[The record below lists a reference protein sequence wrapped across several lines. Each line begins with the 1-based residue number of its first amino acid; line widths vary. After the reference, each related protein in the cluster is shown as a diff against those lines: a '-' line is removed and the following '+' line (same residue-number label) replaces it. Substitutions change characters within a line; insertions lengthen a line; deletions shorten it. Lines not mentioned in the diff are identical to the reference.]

1 MKVRASIVSGVKEP
15 WRTEQIELD
24 DPHAHE
30 VRVKLAYAGMCQS
43 DEHLRHGTFS
53 QPPEILAMLSKSGSM
68 YPSIGGHEGAGIVDA
83 VGDEVHGFAV
93 GDYVAASFI
102 PSCGRCEWCSTGRG
116 YLCELGATTLVGP
129 MISDGTFRHHLGD
142 EDVNRMCQLGTFAEY
157 MVVNEASIVKIDH
170 GVNLRAAALISCGLS
185 TGFGAAVD
193 RAQVRPGEAVI
204 VVGCGGVGSGAI
216 QGARIAGASVIVAC
230 DLLPSKVERAL
241 KIGATHGAANLTEA
255 AFLVAELTR
264 GHMAD
269 VVILTPAE
277 LTGDLIMPACKAA
290 GKAARIVTVA
300 VAAYSQ
306 TEVTMDLF
314 GFTMYNQTLMGT
326 VFGSHSP
333 RVQIPRLLDLYNKG
347 TLLVDEL
354 VTKEYALDDIQ
365 QGYDDLEAGKNVR
378 GVVKFD

>member
-1 MKVRASIVSGVKEP
+1 MRTRASIVSGVKEP
-15 WRTEQIELD
+15 WRTEEIELD
-24 DPHAHE
+24 EPHAHE
-30 VRVKLAYAGMCQS
+30 VRVKMAYAGMCQS
-43 DEHLRHGTFS
+43 DEHLRNGTFS
-53 QPPEILAMLSKSGSM
+53 QPPEVLAMLSKTGSM

-83 VGDEVHGFAV
+83 VGDEVHRFAP

-102 PSCGRCEWCSTGRG
+102 PSCGQCDWCATGRG
-116 YLCELGATTLVGP
+116 YLCELGMTTLLGP
-129 MISDGTFRHHLGD
+129 MISDGTFRHHLGG
-142 EDVNRMCQLGTFAEY
+142 EDLNRMCQLGTFSEY
-157 MVVNEASIVKIDH
+157 MVVNEGSLVKVDQ

-185 TGFGAAVD
+185 TGFGAAAD

-216 QGARIAGASVIVAC
+216 QGAKFAGASVIIAC

-255 AFLVAELTR
+255 AFVAAELTR
-264 GHMAD
+264 GRMAD

-277 LTGDLIMPACKAA
+277 LTGDLIMPACKAGA
-290 GKAARIVTVA
+290 KAARIVTVA
-300 VAAYSQ
+300 VAPYSQ

-326 VFGSHSP
+326 VFGSQSP
-333 RVQIPRLLDLYNKG
+333 RIQIPRLLDLYNKG
-347 TLLVDEL
+347 TFLVDEL
-354 VTKEYALDDIQ
+354 VTKEYTLDQVQ

-378 GVVKFD
+378 GVVKFG